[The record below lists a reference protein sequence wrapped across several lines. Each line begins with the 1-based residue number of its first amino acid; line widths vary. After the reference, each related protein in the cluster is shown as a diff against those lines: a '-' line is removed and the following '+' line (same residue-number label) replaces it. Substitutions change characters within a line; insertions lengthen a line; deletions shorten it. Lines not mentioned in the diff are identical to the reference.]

1 MPKLL
6 GQQKHDNMD
15 AFCVFVLPSATMLL
29 WRPDW
34 SRQLQTNSSPAG
46 PGASRGH
53 WCHSQTD
60 EGCCIAP
67 RRRKITIM
75 SVNLIFR
82 QELVWPLNLVASKYL
97 KGNKTEQRRVLLQ
110 LHKSYLKVILLDDY
124 LDYYLTCRLGFYIKF
139 PSQML
144 ECYSPVYVLAA
155 FWKIIYSIV
164 FLSIE
169 VL

>member
-6 GQQKHDNMD
+6 GQQKDNDMD
-15 AFCVFVLPSATMLL
+15 ASCAFVLPSATMFL

-60 EGCCIAP
+60 EGRCIAP

-75 SVNLIFR
+75 SVNLIFHW
-82 QELVWPLNLVASKYL
+82 ELIWSLNRAVSKNL
-97 KGNKTEQRRVLLQ
+97 KGDKTE
-110 LHKSYLKVILLDDY
+110 
-124 LDYYLTCRLGFYIKF
+124 
-139 PSQML
+139 
-144 ECYSPVYVLAA
+144 
-155 FWKIIYSIV
+155 
-164 FLSIE
+164 
-169 VL
+169 